1 MEHESRTRLVTALVL
16 AAVFVTGVILGIAVD
31 SNLGA
36 APPEVVVEATGE
48 GEGDERPRRRPLIYE
63 QVHPTAEQHVRI
75 DSIVAEHRARTS
87 ALDKERRAAFSEGFR
102 VIILETREAIKGVFT
117 QEQAAEYQ
125 RLIDDYF
132 DERAVAERENRDERD

>member
-16 AAVFVTGVILGIAVD
+16 AAVFGTGVILGIAVD
-31 SNLGA
+31 TNLGA

-48 GEGDERPRRRPLIYE
+48 GEGDEEPRRRTRIYE

-87 ALDKERRAAFSEGFR
+87 ALDKERRATFSEGFR

-125 RLIDDYF
+125 RLIDDF